1 MFSHFNFLENA
12 MMRRMLAGA
21 VAMAVV
27 MACGAAAFG
36 ADKDDVMAA
45 AKKLADA
52 PNYTFTTAQ
61 TGGMG
66 GGGGRGPAA
75 PVDTK
80 IDKAGYTTYSV
91 SAMGGDAFEVV
102 MKGDKAVAKGA
113 DGAWKTKAEL
123 QKASEDAG
131 GFSPEMI
138 VVMRVNSFAAPAA
151 QVQTLV
157 EKAKSVKKEA
167 DGAYSA
173 ELAEASAKDLLTFK
187 MPAGAAGGMPE
198 MTIKDPKGTL
208 KVWVKDGTMSK
219 MELKLTGSMSFG
231 DQDMP
236 ADRTTTNEIKDVG
249 TTKVTPPE
257 AAVKKLEA
265 AK

>member
-1 MFSHFNFLENA
+1 LENA
-12 MMRRMLAGA
+12 MMRRMLAGGL
-21 VAMAVV
+21 AMAVV

-36 ADKDDVMAA
+36 ADKDDVVAA
-45 AKKLADA
+45 AKKLGEA

-66 GGGGRGPAA
+66 GRGPAA

-80 IDKAGYTTYSV
+80 VEKGGYTTFSV

-113 DGAWKTKAEL
+113 DGAWKTTAEL
-123 QKASEDAG
+123 QKAAEDAG

-157 EKAKSVKKEA
+157 EKATSVKKEA

-173 ELAEASAKDLLTFK
+173 DLAEASAKDLLTFK

-198 MTIKDPKGTL
+198 MTVKDPKGTL
-208 KVWVKDGTMSK
+208 KVWVKDGMMSK